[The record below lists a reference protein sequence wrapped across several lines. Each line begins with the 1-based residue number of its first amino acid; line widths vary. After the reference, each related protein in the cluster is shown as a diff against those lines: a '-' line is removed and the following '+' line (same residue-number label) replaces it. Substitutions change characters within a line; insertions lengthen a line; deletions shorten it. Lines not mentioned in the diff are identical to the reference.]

1 MADPSAEH
9 LKSLAELRWNDAEVL
24 LGAGRHSGAY
34 YLAGYAIECGLKAVI
49 ALSFRATVIPS
60 KRFVNDIHTHNLESL
75 IALAGLKQQLDAA
88 GHDNPELEANWAFI
102 AGWKE
107 SSRYETIDPFT
118 ANRMIMAVGDP
129 KSGVLQW
136 LKTHW

>member
-9 LKSLAELRWNDAEVL
+9 LKALAQLRWNDAEVL
-24 LGAGRHSGAY
+24 FGAGRHSGAY
-34 YLAGYAIECGLKAVI
+34 YLAGYVVECGLKAII

-60 KRFVNDIHTHNLESL
+60 PKFVSAIHTHNLEAL
-75 IALAGLKQQLDAA
+75 IALAGLKQQLDVAA
-88 GHDNPELEANWAFI
+88 AENPELEANWAFI

-129 KSGVLQW
+129 RSGVLQW

>member
-1 MADPSAEH
+1 MADPSADH
-9 LKSLAELRWNDAEVL
+9 LKALAELRWTDAEAL

-34 YLAGYAIECGLKAVI
+34 YLAGYSIECGLKAVI

-60 KRFVNDIHTHNLESL
+60 KKFVNDIHTHDLASL
-75 IALAGLKQQLDAA
+75 IALAGLKQQLGVAA
-88 GHDNPELEANWAFI
+88 DDNPELEANWAFV

-118 ANRMIMAVGDP
+118 ANRMLKAVGDP

-136 LKTHW
+136 LRTHW